1 MAAGLVIGIC
11 SNSDTKALDDALSAQ
26 QIDLEKVKVFAAD
39 GDDLE
44 SSPLDFIEVFSESEY
59 ITGLS
64 DDMTRGT
71 GVLADLGGTNVPGL
85 TGEPRFKAFFPD
97 DGESKHYLAGLPV
110 PDDEVDNFDDAIAE
124 TPELRYF
131 DLDEVAHCHRAGIGG
146 CACQDQV
153 ARKQCDMPREIG
165 DDVINLKDHLAD
177 GAFLY

>member
-26 QIDLEKVKVFAAD
+26 QVDLEKVKVFAAD

-44 SSPLDFIEVFSESEY
+44 TSPLDFIEVFSESEY

-71 GVLADLGGTNVPGL
+71 GVLADSGGTNVPGL

-110 PDDEVDNFDDAIAE
+110 PDDEVDNFDDAIADGHAVVV
-124 TPELRYF
+124 YS
-131 DLDEVAHCHRAGIGG
+131 DAG
-146 CACQDQV
+146 
-153 ARKQCDMPREIG
+153 
-165 DDVINLKDHLAD
+165 AD
-177 GAFLY
+177 APKIASAFKAAGLLNVRSF

>member
-44 SSPLDFIEVFSESEY
+44 TSPLDFIEVFSETEY

-71 GVLADLGGTNVPGL
+71 GVLADSGGTNVPGL
-85 TGEPRFKAFFPD
+85 GEPRFKAFFPD
-97 DGESKHYLAGLPV
+97 DGESKHYLAGFPV
-110 PDDEVDNFDDAIAE
+110 PVDEVENFDDADRPTATRSSSIR
-124 TPELRYF
+124 TPEPMRRRSPLPLR
-131 DLDEVAHCHRAGIGG
+131 LPVC
-146 CACQDQV
+146 
-153 ARKQCDMPREIG
+153 
-165 DDVINLKDHLAD
+165 
-177 GAFLY
+177 

>member
-26 QIDLEKVKVFAAD
+26 QVDLEKVKVFAAD

-44 SSPLDFIEVFSESEY
+44 TSPLDFIEVFSESEY

-97 DGESKHYLAGLPV
+97 DGESKHYLAGFPV
-110 PDDEVDNFDDAIAE
+110 PDDEVENFDDAIADGHAVVVY
-124 TPELRYF
+124 P
-131 DLDEVAHCHRAGIGG
+131 DAG
-146 CACQDQV
+146 
-153 ARKQCDMPREIG
+153 
-165 DDVINLKDHLAD
+165 AD
-177 GAFLY
+177 APKIASAFKAAGLLNVRSF